1 MLENSTWIAENSG
14 FIQAEELLC
23 SVHYGGRVS
32 PKVAETMFAIV
43 PFAAVGRCFKQTVS
57 SAAVLRKTSGLIF
70 FGISF
75 RMNGRTT

>member
-1 MLENSTWIAENSG
+1 MLENSSWIAENSWT
-14 FIQAEELLC
+14 IQAEELIR
-23 SVHYGGRVS
+23 SVHYGGRDS

-43 PFAAVGRCFKQTVS
+43 PFAAVGRCFKQNVS

-75 RMNGRTT
+75 RMIGRTT